1 MFTLVLMMMVTG
13 LTNPQTAMTS
23 VPGFTSR
30 TACELAGSEFEQEY
44 SKRYFHAQSKNP
56 DFFANDTVGVVID
69 YKTYF
74 SHKCIEVR

>member
-1 MFTLVLMMMVTG
+1 MFTLVLMMIVTG
-13 LTNPQTAMTS
+13 MTNPQTAMTS
-23 VPGFTSR
+23 IPGFSSR
-30 TACELAGSEFEQEY
+30 NTCELAGNAFQIEY

-74 SHKCIEVR
+74 SYKCIEVR